1 MGSDRLIRLN
11 AVDPSGGDGSARE
24 ARAAVTAR
32 LTELLDH
39 PPAVLLTGSCTH
51 ALEAAALLSG
61 VGPGDEVVVPAFTF
75 PSTATAFL
83 LRGAT
88 VRFADIR
95 EHDGNIDPASV
106 AARLSE
112 RTKVVVA
119 VHYAGVPADVAALAE
134 LASTVGASIV
144 EDAAHGLH
152 TRVAGR
158 PLGRAGTF
166 ACFSFHRTKN
176 VTAGDGGALV
186 VNDADLVAAA
196 QAAIDKGTNRAE
208 FEAGRVPAYDWTGLG
223 SAWHL
228 PDSAL
233 PTLDASLRAAGEVQ
247 QVRRRVWD
255 RYRAEL
261 ASWAGEV
268 GARLPQVPA
277 DVEHPAH
284 IYWARLPDGWD
295 RDAIVTRC
303 REQGVEVARHFG
315 ALPASPYGRS
325 IARPDDGCPVAQR
338 FARQLIRLPLHH
350 QLTDADVDRVLEV
363 VTALRPA

>member
-1 MGSDRLIRLN
+1 MIRLN
-11 AVDPSGGDGSARE
+11 AVDPAGDGGSTRE

-32 LTELLDH
+32 LSELLDH

-95 EHDGNIDPASV
+95 EHDGNVDPESV
-106 AARLSE
+106 ATRLSD
-112 RTKVVVA
+112 RTEVVVA
-119 VHYAGVPADVAALAE
+119 VHYAGVPADVAALSQ
-134 LASTVGASIV
+134 LASTVGASLV

-158 PLGRAGTF
+158 PLGRAGAF

-186 VNDADLVAAA
+186 VNDPDQVAAA
-196 QAAIDKGTNRAE
+196 QAAIDKGTDRAA
-208 FEAGRVPAYDWTGLG
+208 FEAGLVPAYDWTGLG

-247 QVRRRVWD
+247 AVRRRVWD
-255 RYRAEL
+255 RYRTEL
-261 ASWAGEV
+261 SSWADSV
-268 GARLPQVPA
+268 GARLPEVPA

-284 IYWARLPDGWD
+284 IFWIRLPDGWD
-295 RDAIVTRC
+295 RDAIAAVC
-303 REQGVEVARHFG
+303 RGQEVEVARHFG
-315 ALPASPYGRS
+315 ALPASPYGRT
-325 IARPDDGCPVAQR
+325 IAHPEDACPVAQR
-338 FARQLIRLPLHH
+338 FAEQLLRLPLHH

-363 VTALRPA
+363 ITALPHA